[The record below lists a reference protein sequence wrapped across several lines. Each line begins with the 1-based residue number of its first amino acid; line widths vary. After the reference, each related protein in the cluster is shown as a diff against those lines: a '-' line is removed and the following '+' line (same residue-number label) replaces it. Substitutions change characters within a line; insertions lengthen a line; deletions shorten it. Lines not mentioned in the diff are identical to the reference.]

1 MIFSNAFPF
10 PDWKIDFFY
19 FLDSFTGQTSLKEK
33 SLIQY
38 YLLIYITSMYWYLF
52 FLRNYQNISQNIYE
66 TFNIYEKIKIIIIE
80 MLGKKIKFDKTKAV
94 HNQNNQLLLQTM
106 P

>member
-1 MIFSNAFPF
+1 
-10 PDWKIDFFY
+10 
-19 FLDSFTGQTSLKEK
+19 
-33 SLIQY
+33 
-38 YLLIYITSMYWYLF
+38 MYWYLF